1 MPSLIRPLVIQVR
14 SHASCG
20 PVAFLTLACFAL
32 ATSGCLSNEYAI
44 QKDELLRVAA
54 IAPDAR
60 GQSVRVSQK
69 LGERRADAVEEAI
82 PAGDQGGESYESS
95 YSPSGDV
102 SLNVNVEGGGSSSG
116 GGSHGGPLVGGGFR
130 GTTPSGSFHGAPPGG
145 GFHGASAGGAFHGT
159 PVPKGG
165 GGGSLNLG
173 GGGGGKGGEVLLVL
187 VVVAIVGATIATV
200 ALAASE
206 GMRFEGHAEMSP
218 EQVIYLSDAAGT
230 HAVPLREL
238 TTAQA
243 AAADSA
249 LVMDD
254 EGYGLRR
261 LDHAPLDRRGGVFRF
276 DLGAGAFNLGAT
288 RASGFSAHIQAGAYV
303 THTLGLVFDFGIGT
317 GTADPCCAPLPVPT
331 DTMTRLSF
339 GLEAQALPLAW
350 GPLHLGAFAGGGFAS
365 AGAAGVYES
374 GPLASAGALLELDLT
389 SHMALAVR
397 GGASEAWL
405 PSGMSTA
412 GTITGG
418 LAIY

>member
-1 MPSLIRPLVIQVR
+1 MPSLIRPLVIRVR

-20 PVAFLTLACFAL
+20 SVALLTLTAFAL

-44 QKDELLRVAA
+44 HKDELMRVAA
-54 IAPDAR
+54 IAPEVR
-60 GQSVRVSQK
+60 GQSVRISQQ
-69 LGERRADAVEEAI
+69 LGDRRADAVEETI
-82 PAGDQGGESYESS
+82 PPSYESDES
-95 YSPSGDV
+95 YGPSGNV
-102 SLNVNVEGGGSSSG
+102 SLNVNVGGGGHWSRG
-116 GGSHGGPLVGGGFR
+116 GPRGGSAGGAAFR
-130 GTTPSGSFHGAPPGG
+130 GTPPSGG
-145 GFHGASAGGAFHGT
+145 GFHGTPGVGGFHGT
-159 PVPKGG
+159 PVPKGGG

-173 GGGGGKGGEVLLVL
+173 GGGGKGGEVLLIL
-187 VVVAIVGATIATV
+187 VVAAVVGATIATV

-206 GMRFEGHAEMSP
+206 GMRFEGHAEMAP
-218 EQVIYLSDAAGT
+218 EQVVYLKDGAGT
-230 HAVPLREL
+230 HAVPLGDL
-238 TTAQA
+238 TIEQA

-254 EGYGLRR
+254 EGYGLHK
-261 LDHAPLDRRGGVFRF
+261 LDHAPLDRKGGVFRF
-276 DLGAGAFNLGAT
+276 DMGAGAFNLGAT
-288 RASGFSAHIQAGAYV
+288 RASGFGAHIQAGAYV

-317 GTADPCCAPLPVPT
+317 GTADPCCAALPVPT
-331 DTMTRLSF
+331 ETMTRLTF

-350 GPLHLGAFAGGGFAS
+350 GPLHLGGFTGGGIAT
-365 AGAAGVYES
+365 AGSGGVYES

-405 PSGMSTA
+405 PSGTSAA